1 MALAL
6 GPSVERKFNKT
17 FSRQESTSHMNMI
30 THYQNAFYSDN
41 EREYIDSLYVL
52 IISGLVCSMLYIE
65 SVGMSHPAR
74 RWRDAQEQTMQT
86 KCV

>member
-30 THYQNAFYSDN
+30 THYQMRSIQIMKVNILIHSMYRPSQHL
-41 EREYIDSLYVL
+41 SVL
-52 IISGLVCSMLYIE
+52 
-65 SVGMSHPAR
+65 H
-74 RWRDAQEQTMQT
+74 
-86 KCV
+86 